1 MDPALGLI
9 PDNFH
14 PNLIPW
20 SLCRAGFEL
29 QSSRLTLHPDEERAC
44 KGQVERD
51 WIQVELRIP
60 MQAEID
66 GELEDEAANGD
77 GGHGEAI
84 E

>member
-1 MDPALGLI
+1 M
-9 PDNFH
+9 
-14 PNLIPW
+14 
-20 SLCRAGFEL
+20 
-29 QSSRLTLHPDEERAC
+29 
-44 KGQVERD
+44 ERD